1 MQFSSQTEMENSS
14 FTLNTK
20 NSHSEPPA
28 PEEQVLEKRKQEIE
42 KMYLSHGAEITP
54 VLFAIGVLIVLY
66 LGWKADLENY
76 ITAESGLG
84 YWLGI
89 VGSVMMLLTL
99 LYSLRK
105 RLKSMRDW
113 GQART
118 WYTIHMILGII
129 GPVLIVFHSN
139 YSLGAS
145 TNETVAMISMI
156 VVVISGI
163 VGRYLHDKIRY
174 GLYKNEAKLE
184 QLQLDNLFT
193 QQQLSHLNKVNPDL
207 FNTLEKYNDNVQVDS
222 SGLLKCFFR
231 MLSIHTQ
238 IMTSKPKAKK
248 ILKKAL
254 RELTKNNN
262 WTSKMYKQNFREA
275 NQFLAAHYETIKK
288 IASFSFYERLLS
300 IWYFLHVP
308 LFYMMMVSVIF
319 HIIAVHM
326 FSAHPI

>member
-1 MQFSSQTEMENSS
+1 
-14 FTLNTK
+14 
-20 NSHSEPPA
+20 
-28 PEEQVLEKRKQEIE
+28 
-42 KMYLSHGAEITP
+42 MYLSHGAELTP
-54 VLFAIGVLIVLY
+54 VLFAIVVLAVLY
-66 LGWKADLENY
+66 FGWKAELENY

-105 RLKSMRDW
+105 RLKSMRNW

-118 WYTIHMILGII
+118 WYTVHMILGII

-139 YSLGAS
+139 YSLGS
-145 TNETVAMISMI
+145 SQNEKVAMISML
-156 VVVISGI
+156 VVVASGI

-174 GLYKNEAKLE
+174 GLYKSEAALE
-184 QLQLDNLFT
+184 QLQLVKLFT
-193 QQQLSHLNKVNPDL
+193 RQQLSQLNEINPDL
-207 FNTLEKYNDNVQVDS
+207 FTTLIKYNDNIQLDS
-222 SGLLKCFFR
+222 SGVIRCFFR
-231 MLSIHTQ
+231 MLFIYTKT
-238 IMTSKPKAKK
+238 ITSSTKARRA
-248 ILKKAL
+248 LKMAL
-254 RELTKNNN
+254 RKLAAREN
-262 WTSKMYKQNFREA
+262 WSKETFKTNDKQA
-275 NQFLAAHYETIKK
+275 NQFLSAHYETIKK
-288 IASFSFYERLLS
+288 IASFAFYERLLS